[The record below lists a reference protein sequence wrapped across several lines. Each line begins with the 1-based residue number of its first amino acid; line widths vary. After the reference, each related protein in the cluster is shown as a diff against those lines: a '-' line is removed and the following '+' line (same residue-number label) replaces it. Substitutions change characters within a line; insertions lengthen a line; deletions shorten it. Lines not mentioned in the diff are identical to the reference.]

1 MSDIVEGYAPCP
13 TCKQYSHSIGEGL
26 VSEAIMH
33 FTAMEAHP
41 FRGTPMG
48 HAFDEQTRE
57 YAQRLVATIEQLR
70 ARVAELEGAVL
81 AEREACAKLVESKDT
96 YHSPPPSKAVSYP
109 SMAFRFD
116 VARAIRERTDGR

>member
-1 MSDIVEGYAPCP
+1 MTDIVEQLRALARAEHDDL
-13 TCKQYSHSIGEGL
+13 S
-26 VSEAIMH
+26 VADEA
-33 FTAMEAHP
+33 A
-41 FRGTPMG
+41 
-48 HAFDEQTRE
+48 D
-57 YAQRLVATIEQLR
+57 TIEQLR

-96 YHSPPPSKAVSYP
+96 YHSPPPSNAVSYP